1 MLASLFDTLAG
12 LGAVDALQDRV
23 TLLLNHLLMNEPEA
37 PARLQPL
44 AGRRV
49 ALRVEG
55 LPAPLAGLPPLR
67 WAITPAGL
75 LERLPPDGE
84 AELTM
89 GLRLPPPA
97 EALGRALRGE
107 RPDVQV
113 EGEAQLAAEA
123 AWLVQ
128 HLRLDPAAELER
140 WVGPIPAQALA
151 DAGAQ
156 LRDGLR
162 AWFERRQGGG
172 PAAR

>member
-12 LGAVDALQDRV
+12 LGAVEALQDRA
-23 TLLLNHLLMNEPEA
+23 TLFLNHLLLDEPQA
-37 PARLQPL
+37 PARLQSL

-49 ALRVEG
+49 RLAVEG
-55 LPAPLAGLPPLR
+55 LPLPGPGLPPLR

-75 LERLPPDGE
+75 LERLPPEGE
-84 AELTM
+84 AELSM
-89 GLRLPPPA
+89 RLSLPPPG

-107 RPDVQV
+107 RPDVQI

-140 WVGPIPAQALA
+140 WFGPIPAQALA
-151 DAGAQ
+151 DVGSR
-156 LRDGLR
+156 LREGLR
-162 AWFERRQGGG
+162 AWAERLQGG
-172 PAAR
+172 PAR